1 MFVGLGLCPTR
12 LRRPGLRR
20 AFYVPILVRPPV
32 RARRALGKGKNMLY
46 NRKKIKENPPKA
58 LLKKWWGIRHKNI
71 DIVY

>member
-1 MFVGLGLCPTR
+1 
-12 LRRPGLRR
+12 
-20 AFYVPILVRPPV
+20 
-32 RARRALGKGKNMLY
+32 MLY